1 MTTDYDL
8 PSWFWDEDTTDADRS
23 LWMTH
28 DRCRRQARRQT
39 MPSLEAMQR
48 RVDRLSA
55 GSKPAPTPPSS
66 RSTDEHGRN

>member
-23 LWMTH
+23 RWMTQ

-39 MPSLEAMQR
+39 MLSLEAMQR
-48 RVDRLSA
+48 RVDRLERRIEA
-55 GSKPAPTPPSS
+55 RADTVDVEEY
-66 RSTDEHGRN
+66 R

>member
-23 LWMTH
+23 RWMTQ

-48 RVDRLSA
+48 RVDRLERQIEA
-55 GSKPAPTPPSS
+55 RADTVDVEEY
-66 RSTDEHGRN
+66 R

>member
-23 LWMTH
+23 LWMTQ

-48 RVDRLSA
+48 RVDRLERRIEA
-55 GSKPAPTPPSS
+55 RADTVDVEEY
-66 RSTDEHGRN
+66 R

>member
-23 LWMTH
+23 
-28 DRCRRQARRQT
+28 RCRRQAHRQT

-48 RVDRLSA
+48 RVDRLERRIEA
-55 GSKPAPTPPSS
+55 RADTVGVEEY
-66 RSTDEHGRN
+66 R

>member
-23 LWMTH
+23 RH
-28 DRCRRQARRQT
+28 RQT

-48 RVDRLSA
+48 RVDRLERRIEA
-55 GSKPAPTPPSS
+55 RADTVVVEEY
-66 RSTDEHGRN
+66 R

>member
-23 LWMTH
+23 RWMTQ

-48 RVDRLSA
+48 SVDRLERRIEA
-55 GSKPAPTPPSS
+55 RADTVDVEEY
-66 RSTDEHGRN
+66 R